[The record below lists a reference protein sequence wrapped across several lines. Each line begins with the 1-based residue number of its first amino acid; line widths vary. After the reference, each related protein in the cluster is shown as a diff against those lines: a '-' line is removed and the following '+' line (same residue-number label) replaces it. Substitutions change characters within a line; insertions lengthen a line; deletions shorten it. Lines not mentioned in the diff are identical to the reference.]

1 MKKGDIYKI
10 ISLIIVGIVL
20 AVCLASENYFLTTIA
35 LIVFITILG
44 VYLIDERWINM
55 DYRDITKLSLQR
67 ELNKI
72 LNYYMVIYDEYYSTR
87 SRDSAF
93 LKDLVDSLIGI
104 SAVLEVYVEHKG
116 IHPNYALEKLN
127 FSKSFIDACIR
138 YYEGKRNDN

>member
-1 MKKGDIYKI
+1 
-10 ISLIIVGIVL
+10 
-20 AVCLASENYFLTTIA
+20 
-35 LIVFITILG
+35 
-44 VYLIDERWINM
+44 M

>member
-1 MKKGDIYKI
+1 
-10 ISLIIVGIVL
+10 
-20 AVCLASENYFLTTIA
+20 
-35 LIVFITILG
+35 
-44 VYLIDERWINM
+44 M
-55 DYRDITKLSLQR
+55 DYREMTRMSLQR

-72 LNYYMVIYDEYYSTR
+72 LNYYMIIYDEYYDNG

-127 FSKSFIDACIR
+127 NSKSYIEACIR
-138 YYEGKRNDN
+138 YYESKGDENEI